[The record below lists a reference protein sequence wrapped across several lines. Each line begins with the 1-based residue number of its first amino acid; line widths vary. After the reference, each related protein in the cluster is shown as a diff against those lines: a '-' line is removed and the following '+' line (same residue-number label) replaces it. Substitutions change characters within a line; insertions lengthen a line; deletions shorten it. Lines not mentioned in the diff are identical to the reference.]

1 MVFSG
6 AYRLLNDIRI
16 IQLNM
21 FVFVNTTKI
30 SCFLRYNRKKLY
42 FKIIIYNFST
52 YSIIVVSD
60 GEAFRLLEVVFFDL
74 E

>member
-1 MVFSG
+1 
-6 AYRLLNDIRI
+6 
-16 IQLNM
+16 M

-30 SCFLRYNRKKLY
+30 SCFLKYNRKKLY
-42 FKIIIYNFST
+42 FKIIIYNFAT

>member
-1 MVFSG
+1 MVFPG

-30 SCFLRYNRKKLY
+30 SCFFKYNRKKLY
-42 FKIIIYNFST
+42 F
-52 YSIIVVSD
+52 
-60 GEAFRLLEVVFFDL
+60 
-74 E
+74 